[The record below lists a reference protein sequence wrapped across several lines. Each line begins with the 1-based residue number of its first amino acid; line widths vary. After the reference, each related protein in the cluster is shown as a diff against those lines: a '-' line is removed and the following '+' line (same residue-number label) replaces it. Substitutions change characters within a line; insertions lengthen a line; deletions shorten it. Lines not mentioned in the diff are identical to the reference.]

1 MEIKYKS
8 NLAAGIVSIIL
19 GVICIILV
27 PLQIAED
34 YSATYGITSRTIPCA
49 IGVLWIVCGV
59 VLLIQ
64 SLILKKDTVKTLI
77 VGKELKALAYMAMLL
92 IYSILFKRSFLISTI
107 LLGVAT
113 LARTGT
119 EKKLY
124 YVIVIAMV
132 VVLYLLFAKVL
143 HIQLP

>member
-19 GVICIILV
+19 
-27 PLQIAED
+27 
-34 YSATYGITSRTIPCA
+34 
-49 IGVLWIVCGV
+49 GVLWIVCGV

-113 LARTGT
+113 LAMTGT
-119 EKKLY
+119 KKKLY

>member
-1 MEIKYKS
+1 MKKRHSENTDRRKRIK
-8 NLAAGIVSIIL
+8 SISI
-19 GVICIILV
+19 
-27 PLQIAED
+27 
-34 YSATYGITSRTIPCA
+34 YSHAS
-49 IGVLWIVCGV
+49 
-59 VLLIQ
+59 
-64 SLILKKDTVKTLI
+64 
-77 VGKELKALAYMAMLL
+77 L

-113 LARTGT
+113 LAMTGT
-119 EKKLY
+119 KKKLY

>member
-49 IGVLWIVCGV
+49 IGVLWI
-59 VLLIQ
+59 LLIQ

-113 LARTGT
+113 LAMTGT
-119 EKKLY
+119 KKKLY

>member
-77 VGKELKALAYMAMLL
+77 VGKELKALAYMA
-92 IYSILFKRSFLISTI
+92 IFAYLFNSVQKKFPDFYDFTWC
-107 LLGVAT
+107 GN
-113 LARTGT
+113 TGNDRN
-119 EKKLY
+119 
-124 YVIVIAMV
+124 
-132 VVLYLLFAKVL
+132 
-143 HIQLP
+143 